1 MHLFKMYTELLFCTD
16 PSWRLHPLYKWL
28 AKFKWYMKIYL
39 MWKDIKVTDKI
50 WCFKLWSG
58 RTSLRRKLSR
68 EYLGNDMMEG
78 DVKICWGH
86 REDKGHEV
94 TEAVPRVTHSLC
106 GGSLERGEQGRQL
119 GVSGGQS
126 TRVEPWDP
134 ILCRISD
141 WRVFNRAGSVP
152 DWCFKTSS
160 ESQAGI
166 KTARRHIN
174 NLR

>member
-1 MHLFKMYTELLFCTD
+1 MIHEDISNVKRHKSYWQNMMFQIVIRKDFSEKKTFKRIFG
-16 PSWRLHPLYKWL
+16 
-28 AKFKWYMKIYL
+28 KWYDGGRRENL
-39 MWKDIKVTDKI
+39 LRAPWRQRSRGDRSSPGVPVS
-50 WCFKLWSG
+50 SG
-58 RTSLRRKLSR
+58 
-68 EYLGNDMMEG
+68 N
-78 DVKICWGH
+78 
-86 REDKGHEV
+86 
-94 TEAVPRVTHSLC
+94 SLC